1 MDKAQEI
8 IGWAALCVNICSF
21 LFPVFPYLN
30 VLRGKMNYEDTPS
43 FFVITSYI
51 NYFCMYCYGDLVFSD
66 QVKYCYLVGSIINC
80 ILMVIY
86 LVYEIRKYLVDT
98 ILNAL
103 ILITGTW
110 ALYRCLTIIIDDD
123 RVVGKICV
131 ASFFVVYI
139 TPCQILYRVLKERN
153 YNLIPIYNC
162 WVGLCYSALW
172 IVYAIFISDFYILF
186 PNIVN
191 VILNLAQIAVYINL
205 SRKYPAIGQRE
216 FSSTIGIESTG
227 SEETKKEESQ
237 IKIDEESVDKM
248 KVKPVKITNKN

>member
-1 MDKAQEI
+1 MDKVQEI
-8 IGWAALCVNICSF
+8 SGWLAMAVTTCSF

-30 VLRGKMNYEDTPS
+30 VLRGRMNYEDTPS
-43 FFVITSYI
+43 FFVISSYI
-51 NYFCMYCYGDLVFSD
+51 NYFCMYVYGDLVFSD

-80 ILMVIY
+80 VLMVIY
-86 LVYEIRKYLVDT
+86 LVYEIRRYLVDT

-123 RVVGKICV
+123 RIVGKICILT
-131 ASFFVVYI
+131 FCVVFI
-139 TPCQILYRVLKERN
+139 TPVQILYRVLKERN

-162 WVGLCYSALW
+162 WVSLCFSSLW

-186 PNIVN
+186 PNIIN
-191 VILNLAQIAVYINL
+191 IILSLAQIAVYINL

-216 FSSTIGIESTG
+216 FSSTIGIETTTN
-227 SEETKKEESQ
+227 EEIKNVESQ
-237 IKIDEESVDKM
+237 IKIDEDMDDK
-248 KVKPVKITNKN
+248 KEKPVKIINKN

>member
-1 MDKAQEI
+1 MDKVQEI
-8 IGWAALCVNICSF
+8 SGWLAMAVTTCSF

-30 VLRGKMNYEDTPS
+30 VLRGRMNYEDTPS
-43 FFVITSYI
+43 FFVISSYI
-51 NYFCMYCYGDLVFSD
+51 NYFCMYVYGDLVFSD

-80 ILMVIY
+80 VLMVIY
-86 LVYEIRKYLVDT
+86 LVYEIRRYLVDT

-123 RVVGKICV
+123 RIVGKICILT
-131 ASFFVVYI
+131 FCVVFI
-139 TPCQILYRVLKERN
+139 TPVQILYRVLKERN

-162 WVGLCYSALW
+162 WVSLCFSSLW

-186 PNIVN
+186 PNIIN
-191 VILNLAQIAVYINL
+191 IILSLAQIAVYINL

-216 FSSTIGIESTG
+216 FSSTIGIETTTN
-227 SEETKKEESQ
+227 EEIKNAESQ
-237 IKIDEESVDKM
+237 IKIDEDMDDK
-248 KVKPVKITNKN
+248 KEKPVKIINKN

>member
-1 MDKAQEI
+1 MDKVQEI
-8 IGWAALCVNICSF
+8 SGWLAMAVTTCSF

-30 VLRGKMNYEDTPS
+30 VLRGRMNYEDTPS
-43 FFVITSYI
+43 FFVISSYI
-51 NYFCMYCYGDLVFSD
+51 NYFCMYVYGDLVFSD

-80 ILMVIY
+80 VLMVIY
-86 LVYEIRKYLVDT
+86 LVYEIRRYLVDT

-123 RVVGKICV
+123 RIVGKICILT
-131 ASFFVVYI
+131 FCVVFI
-139 TPCQILYRVLKERN
+139 TPVQILYRVLKERN

-162 WVGLCYSALW
+162 WLSLCFSSLW

-186 PNIVN
+186 PNIIN
-191 VILNLAQIAVYINL
+191 IILSLAQIAVYINL

-216 FSSTIGIESTG
+216 FSSTIGIETTST
-227 SEETKKEESQ
+227 EEIKNVESQ
-237 IKIDEESVDKM
+237 IKIDEDTENK
-248 KVKPVKITNKN
+248 KEKPVKIINKN

>member
-1 MDKAQEI
+1 MDKVQEI
-8 IGWAALCVNICSF
+8 SGWLAMAVTTCSF

-30 VLRGKMNYEDTPS
+30 VLRGRMNYEDTPS
-43 FFVITSYI
+43 FFVISSYI
-51 NYFCMYCYGDLVFSD
+51 NYFCMYVYGDLVFSD

-80 ILMVIY
+80 VLMVIY
-86 LVYEIRKYLVDT
+86 LVYEIRRYLVDT

-123 RVVGKICV
+123 RIVGKICILT
-131 ASFFVVYI
+131 FCVVFI
-139 TPCQILYRVLKERN
+139 TPVQILYRVLKERN

-162 WVGLCYSALW
+162 WVSLCFSSLW

-186 PNIVN
+186 PNIIN
-191 VILNLAQIAVYINL
+191 IILSLAQIAVYINL

-216 FSSTIGIESTG
+216 FSSTIGIETTTN
-227 SEETKKEESQ
+227 EEVKNVEGQ
-237 IKIDEESVDKM
+237 IKIDEDMDDK
-248 KVKPVKITNKN
+248 KEKPVKIINKN

>member
-1 MDKAQEI
+1 MDKVQEI
-8 IGWAALCVNICSF
+8 SGWLAMAVTTCSF

-30 VLRGKMNYEDTPS
+30 VLRGRMNYEDTPS
-43 FFVITSYI
+43 FFVISSYI
-51 NYFCMYCYGDLVFSD
+51 NYFCMYVYGDLVFSD

-80 ILMVIY
+80 VLMVIY
-86 LVYEIRKYLVDT
+86 LVYEIRRYLVDT

-123 RVVGKICV
+123 RIVGKICILT
-131 ASFFVVYI
+131 FCVVFI
-139 TPCQILYRVLKERN
+139 TPVQILYRVLKERN

-162 WVGLCYSALW
+162 WVSLCFSSLW

-186 PNIVN
+186 PNIIN
-191 VILNLAQIAVYINL
+191 IILSLAQIAVYINL

-216 FSSTIGIESTG
+216 FSSTIGIETTTN
-227 SEETKKEESQ
+227 EEIKNVEGQIKTDEDMDDKKE
-237 IKIDEESVDKM
+237 
-248 KVKPVKITNKN
+248 KPVKIINKN

>member
-1 MDKAQEI
+1 MDKVQEI
-8 IGWAALCVNICSF
+8 SGWLAMAVTTCSF

-30 VLRGKMNYEDTPS
+30 VLRGRMNYEDTPS
-43 FFVITSYI
+43 FFVISSYI
-51 NYFCMYCYGDLVFSD
+51 NYFCMYVYGDLVFSD

-80 ILMVIY
+80 VLMVIY
-86 LVYEIRKYLVDT
+86 LVYEIRRYLVDT

-123 RVVGKICV
+123 RIVGKICILT
-131 ASFFVVYI
+131 FFVVFI
-139 TPCQILYRVLKERN
+139 TPVQILYRVLKERN

-162 WVGLCYSALW
+162 WVSLCFSSLW

-186 PNIVN
+186 PNIIN
-191 VILNLAQIAVYINL
+191 IILSLAQIAVYINL

-216 FSSTIGIESTG
+216 FSSTIGIETTTN
-227 SEETKKEESQ
+227 EEIKNAESQ
-237 IKIDEESVDKM
+237 IKIDEDMDDK
-248 KVKPVKITNKN
+248 KEKPVKIINKN

>member
-1 MDKAQEI
+1 MDKVQEI
-8 IGWAALCVNICSF
+8 SGWLAMAVTTCSF

-30 VLRGKMNYEDTPS
+30 VLRGRMNYEDTPS
-43 FFVITSYI
+43 FFVISSYI
-51 NYFCMYCYGDLVFSD
+51 NYFCMYVYGDLVFSD

-80 ILMVIY
+80 VLMVIY
-86 LVYEIRKYLVDT
+86 LVYEIRRYLVDT

-123 RVVGKICV
+123 RIVGKICILT
-131 ASFFVVYI
+131 FCVVFI
-139 TPCQILYRVLKERN
+139 TPVQILYRVLKERN

-162 WVGLCYSALW
+162 WLSLCFSSLW

-186 PNIVN
+186 PNIIN
-191 VILNLAQIAVYINL
+191 IILSLAQIAVYINL

-216 FSSTIGIESTG
+216 FSSTIGIETTTN
-227 SEETKKEESQ
+227 EEIKNVEGQ
-237 IKIDEESVDKM
+237 IKIDEDMDDK
-248 KVKPVKITNKN
+248 KEKPVKIINKN

>member
-1 MDKAQEI
+1 MDKVQEI
-8 IGWAALCVNICSF
+8 SGWLAMAVTTCSF

-30 VLRGKMNYEDTPS
+30 VLRGRMNYEDTPS
-43 FFVITSYI
+43 FFVISSYI
-51 NYFCMYCYGDLVFSD
+51 NYFCMYVYGDLVFSD

-80 ILMVIY
+80 VLMVIY
-86 LVYEIRKYLVDT
+86 LVYEIRRYLVDT

-123 RVVGKICV
+123 RIVGKICILT
-131 ASFFVVYI
+131 FCVVFI
-139 TPCQILYRVLKERN
+139 TPVQILYRVLKERN

-162 WVGLCYSALW
+162 WLSLCFSSLW

-186 PNIVN
+186 PNIIN
-191 VILNLAQIAVYINL
+191 IILSLAQIAVYINL

-216 FSSTIGIESTG
+216 FSSTIGIETTSN
-227 SEETKKEESQ
+227 EEIKNVESQ
-237 IKIDEESVDKM
+237 IKMDEDTENK
-248 KVKPVKITNKN
+248 KEKPVKIINKN

>member
-1 MDKAQEI
+1 MDKVQEI
-8 IGWAALCVNICSF
+8 SGWLAMAVTTCSF

-30 VLRGKMNYEDTPS
+30 VLRGRMNYEDTPS
-43 FFVITSYI
+43 FFVISSYI
-51 NYFCMYCYGDLVFSD
+51 NYFCMYVYGDLVFSD

-80 ILMVIY
+80 VLMVIY
-86 LVYEIRKYLVDT
+86 LVYEIRRYLVDT

-123 RVVGKICV
+123 RIVGKICILT
-131 ASFFVVYI
+131 FCVVFI
-139 TPCQILYRVLKERN
+139 TPVQILYRVLKERN

-162 WVGLCYSALW
+162 WVSLCFSSLW

-186 PNIVN
+186 PNIIN
-191 VILNLAQIAVYINL
+191 IILSLAQIAVYINL

-216 FSSTIGIESTG
+216 FSSTIGIETTSN
-227 SEETKKEESQ
+227 EEIKNVEGQ
-237 IKIDEESVDKM
+237 IKIDEDMDDK
-248 KVKPVKITNKN
+248 KEKPVKIINKN

>member
-1 MDKAQEI
+1 MDKVQEI
-8 IGWAALCVNICSF
+8 SGWLAMAVTTCSF

-30 VLRGKMNYEDTPS
+30 VLRGRMNYEDTPS
-43 FFVITSYI
+43 FFVISSYI
-51 NYFCMYCYGDLVFSD
+51 NYFCMYVYGDLVFSD

-80 ILMVIY
+80 VLMVIY

-123 RVVGKICV
+123 RIVGKICILT
-131 ASFFVVYI
+131 FCVVFI
-139 TPCQILYRVLKERN
+139 TPVQILYRVLKERN

-162 WVGLCYSALW
+162 WVSLCFSSLW

-186 PNIVN
+186 PNIIN
-191 VILNLAQIAVYINL
+191 IILSLAQIAVYINL

-216 FSSTIGIESTG
+216 FSSTIGIETTTN
-227 SEETKKEESQ
+227 EEIKNVEGQ
-237 IKIDEESVDKM
+237 IKIDEDMDDK
-248 KVKPVKITNKN
+248 KEKPVKIINKN

>member
-1 MDKAQEI
+1 MDKVQEI
-8 IGWAALCVNICSF
+8 SGWLAMAVTTCSF

-30 VLRGKMNYEDTPS
+30 VLRGRMNYEDTPS
-43 FFVITSYI
+43 FFVISSYI
-51 NYFCMYCYGDLVFSD
+51 NYFCMYVYGDLVFSD

-80 ILMVIY
+80 VLMVIY
-86 LVYEIRKYLVDT
+86 LVYEIRRYLVDT

-123 RVVGKICV
+123 RIVGKICILT
-131 ASFFVVYI
+131 FCVVFI
-139 TPCQILYRVLKERN
+139 TPVQILYRVLKERN

-162 WVGLCYSALW
+162 WVSLCFSSLW

-186 PNIVN
+186 PNIIN
-191 VILNLAQIAVYINL
+191 IILSLAQIAVYINL

-216 FSSTIGIESTG
+216 FSSTIGIETTTN
-227 SEETKKEESQ
+227 EEIKNVEGQ
-237 IKIDEESVDKM
+237 IKIDEDIDDK
-248 KVKPVKITNKN
+248 KEKPVKIINKN

>member
-1 MDKAQEI
+1 MDKVQEI
-8 IGWAALCVNICSF
+8 SGWLAMAVTTCSF

-30 VLRGKMNYEDTPS
+30 VLRGRMNYEDTPS
-43 FFVITSYI
+43 FFVISSYI
-51 NYFCMYCYGDLVFSD
+51 NYFCMYVYGDLVFSD

-80 ILMVIY
+80 VLMVIY
-86 LVYEIRKYLVDT
+86 LVYEIRRYLVDT

-123 RVVGKICV
+123 RIVGKICILT
-131 ASFFVVYI
+131 FCVVFI
-139 TPCQILYRVLKERN
+139 TPVQILYRVLKERN

-162 WVGLCYSALW
+162 WVSLCFSSLW

-186 PNIVN
+186 PNIIN
-191 VILNLAQIAVYINL
+191 IILSLAQIAVYINL

-216 FSSTIGIESTG
+216 FSSTIGIETTTN
-227 SEETKKEESQ
+227 EEIKNVESQ
-237 IKIDEESVDKM
+237 IKIDEDTENK
-248 KVKPVKITNKN
+248 KEKPVKIINKN

>member
-1 MDKAQEI
+1 MDKVQEI
-8 IGWAALCVNICSF
+8 SGWLAMAVTTCSF

-30 VLRGKMNYEDTPS
+30 VLRGRMNYEDTPS
-43 FFVITSYI
+43 FFVISSYI
-51 NYFCMYCYGDLVFSD
+51 NYFCMYVYGDLVFSD

-80 ILMVIY
+80 VLMVIY
-86 LVYEIRKYLVDT
+86 LVYEIRRYLVDT

-123 RVVGKICV
+123 RIVGKICV
-131 ASFFVVYI
+131 LTFFVVFI
-139 TPCQILYRVLKERN
+139 TPVQILYRVLKERN

-162 WVGLCYSALW
+162 WLSLCFSSLW

-186 PNIVN
+186 PNIIN
-191 VILNLAQIAVYINL
+191 IILSLAQIAVYINL

-216 FSSTIGIESTG
+216 FSSTIGIETTSN
-227 SEETKKEESQ
+227 EEIKNVESQ
-237 IKIDEESVDKM
+237 IKMDEDTENK
-248 KVKPVKITNKN
+248 KEKPVKIINKN

>member
-1 MDKAQEI
+1 MDKVQEI
-8 IGWAALCVNICSF
+8 SGWLAMAVTTCSF

-30 VLRGKMNYEDTPS
+30 VLRGRMNYEDTPS
-43 FFVITSYI
+43 FFVISSYI
-51 NYFCMYCYGDLVFSD
+51 NYFCMYVYGDLVFSD

-80 ILMVIY
+80 VLMVIY
-86 LVYEIRKYLVDT
+86 LVYEIRRYLVDT

-123 RVVGKICV
+123 RIVGKICV
-131 ASFFVVYI
+131 LTFFVVFI
-139 TPCQILYRVLKERN
+139 TPVQILYRVLKERN

-162 WVGLCYSALW
+162 WLSLCFSSLW

-186 PNIVN
+186 PNIIN
-191 VILNLAQIAVYINL
+191 IILSLAQIAVYINL

-216 FSSTIGIESTG
+216 FSSTIGIETTSN
-227 SEETKKEESQ
+227 EEIKNVESQ
-237 IKIDEESVDKM
+237 IKIDEDTENK
-248 KVKPVKITNKN
+248 KEKPVKIINKN